1 MRYKLIKGG
10 LLKKNKLPI
19 FVIQKI
25 GSNMSCLA
33 DSNNCLFF
41 IVLCDADLIVSI
53 HIVLLHYYIT
63 TLLQKK
69 SRSDDSS
76 QAGGGVRS
84 EDTKVPHSFHFQ
96 RKC

>member
-33 DSNNCLFF
+33 DSN
-41 IVLCDADLIVSI
+41 
-53 HIVLLHYYIT
+53 
-63 TLLQKK
+63 KK
-69 SRSDDSS
+69 NIYS
-76 QAGGGVRS
+76 
-84 EDTKVPHSFHFQ
+84 Q
-96 RKC
+96 RKKYFLAQTIYFPKFGKYFPSFGI